1 MQEVQDA
8 LPRGSIVHGS
18 NRDNYIIESVLGKGG
33 FSVIYL
39 VRDERVRQN
48 LYALKELIKPD
59 KREKEQFTFEC
70 EVLMR
75 LEHPVLPRVYR
86 VFQDTDHD
94 RAYVL
99 MDYIEGA
106 DLEELRKQQPER
118 RFPLSQLL
126 TILAP
131 IVDAISFLHHQE
143 PPIVHRDIKP
153 ANIIVPSSGGKP
165 ALVDF
170 GIAKFYEPEGTTTV
184 VRHCSP
190 GYGAPEQYSIG
201 TTPRTDIYG
210 LGATIYTLL
219 TGHVPVDA
227 LQRMIQ
233 LSEKGEDPLLP
244 IQELL
249 PSLSPAV
256 AATIHRA
263 MATRS
268 ADRFPTIEAFWQA
281 LQASAEGED
290 VMESPVTTPFFQQ
303 RNSDKLQSMA
313 RPTPPVETDALI
325 GDAGNLHSSLSKKP
339 WRLLF
344 SVLLLLVLLLGLSL
358 GAVYWY
364 TAMKSGGNAT
374 RPQVAQTQTSE
385 ARHSTPSAGTPS
397 TTPRATVPVYPPL
410 VASYAGEISDIVANT
425 KTNMALAGIQ
435 QQGRTIRGN
444 FAGLGQAG
452 SFTGTV
458 STGGHVTFQVTIY
471 NGNGTIAFEG
481 DIKLGG
487 DIAGSYRVLNQ
498 NGEFTG
504 EMGLWSVSPA

>member
-8 LPRGSIVHGS
+8 LPIGSIVHGS
-18 NRDNYIIESVLGKGG
+18 DRDNYIIESVLGKGG

-39 VRDERVRQN
+39 VRDQRVRQN
-48 LYALKELIKPD
+48 LYALKELIRPD

-86 VFQDTDHD
+86 VFQDNEHD

-118 RFPLSQLL
+118 RLSLSQVLSV
-126 TILAP
+126 LAP
-131 IVDAISFLHHQE
+131 IVDAISFLHHQN

-153 ANIIVPSSGGKP
+153 ANIIVPASGAKA

-170 GIAKFYEPEGTTTV
+170 GIAKFYEPEATTTV

-227 LQRMIQ
+227 LQRMIE
-233 LSEKGEDPLLP
+233 LSEKGEDPLEP
-244 IQELL
+244 MQKHL
-249 PSLSPAV
+249 PSVSPSV

-263 MATRS
+263 MSTRS
-268 ADRFPTIEAFWQA
+268 TDRFASIEAFWQA
-281 LQASAEGED
+281 LRDSAEGE
-290 VMESPVTTPFFQQ
+290 VFSESAITAPFARHQGEVP
-303 RNSDKLQSMA
+303 SDSRKL
-313 RPTPPVETDALI
+313 PTTDAMPMPRTKRRRV
-325 GDAGNLHSSLSKKP
+325 A
-339 WRLLF
+339 LLPVL
-344 SVLLLLVLLLGLSL
+344 VLLILLLGLGI
-358 GAVYWY
+358 GALYRNSSMNK
-364 TAMKSGGNAT
+364 TGNTT
-374 RPQVAQTQTSE
+374 RPVVTQTSLPPHPT
-385 ARHSTPSAGTPS
+385 AAVTSAPGKAGTPAS
-397 TTPRATVPVYPPL
+397 TAPLYPPL
-410 VASYAGEISDIVANT
+410 ATSYSGTISDIVANT
-425 KTNMALAGIQ
+425 KTNMALSNIQ
-435 QQGRTIRGN
+435 QQGKTMRGS
-444 FAGLGQAG
+444 FTGLGQAG
-452 SFTGTV
+452 TFVGTL
-458 STGGHVTFQVTIY
+458 TTAGHMTFQVTIY
-471 NGNGTIAFEG
+471 NGSGSIALEG

-487 DIAGSYRVLNQ
+487 DLTGSYRVLNQ